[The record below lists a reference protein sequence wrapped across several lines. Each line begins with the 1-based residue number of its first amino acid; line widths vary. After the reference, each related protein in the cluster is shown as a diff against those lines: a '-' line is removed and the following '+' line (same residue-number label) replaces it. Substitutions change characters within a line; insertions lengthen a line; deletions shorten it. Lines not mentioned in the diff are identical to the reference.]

1 MERGLIYISEFFPW
15 FGVVRSK
22 NVAGRLNNWLHG
34 TVLKQNK
41 KTFRSI
47 CPYLHV
53 HVCYM
58 YVNSVC
64 IVYTCIYTCVYV
76 CVCMRVFMYVCMC
89 FGAGDPCRRY
99 PGRASLR
106 SVGRQELDVPRTRL
120 VSSERAFEVAAPKAW
135 NKLPVDIKS
144 TRDTGLFKKQL
155 KTFLF
160 RAAYPVSC

>member
-1 MERGLIYISEFFPW
+1 MSEAVEKLLVTP
-15 FGVVRSK
+15 
-22 NVAGRLNNWLHG
+22 VAA
-34 TVLKQNK
+34 
-41 KTFRSI
+41 I
-47 CPYLHV
+47 
-53 HVCYM
+53 
-58 YVNSVC
+58 
-64 IVYTCIYTCVYV
+64 
-76 CVCMRVFMYVCMC
+76 
-89 FGAGDPCRRY
+89 

-160 RAAYPVSC
+160 RAAYPVRAVRRRHCVGGGAPVNFGGRRRRAAGPKKSAAWTAQNIFF